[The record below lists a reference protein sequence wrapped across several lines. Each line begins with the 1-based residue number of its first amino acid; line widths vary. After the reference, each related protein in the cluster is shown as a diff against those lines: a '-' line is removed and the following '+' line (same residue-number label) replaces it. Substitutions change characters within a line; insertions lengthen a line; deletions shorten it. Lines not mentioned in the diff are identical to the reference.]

1 MVNLM
6 ELNYIA
12 STNDNGK
19 KLKEILKE
27 RLYISNILL
36 TRLKESGGILVNG
49 KIAFVNYI
57 LKENDEVK
65 VIIPSEKNKFSDV

>member
-1 MVNLM
+1 M

-12 STNDNGK
+12 NKNDNGK

-27 RLYISNILL
+27 RLYFSNILL

-49 KIAFVNYI
+49 KITFVNYI
-57 LKENDEVK
+57 LKENDEVILDIAPLQTNENVK
-65 VIIPSEKNKFSDV
+65 REYI